1 MVDYDYTVLGV
12 GVSALLVI
20 STLLLLTRKPK
31 THVKK
36 DKKTKSKSKPKL
48 SFVEQVQLQLRE
60 CEERVRTKLEK
71 GIRSY
76 IEEFETLKAD
86 DKQYKFNYFQEELL
100 KELIRL
106 DGIELSEMNDL
117 EKKQGLKTSRKGLIK
132 YIQGLQKELDAFKRD
147 HKDIQ

>member
-20 STLLLLTRKPK
+20 FNTI
-31 THVKK
+31 THIKK
-36 DKKTKSKSKPKL
+36 DKKTKSKSKSKPKL

-71 GIRSY
+71 RY

>member
-20 STLLLLTRKPK
+20 STLLLLKRGSK
-31 THVKK
+31 THVK

-117 EKKQGLKTSRKGLIK
+117 EKKQGLKISRKDLIK